1 MSTVARRAGSAGG
14 FSRNFGCSAR
24 ALSGA
29 DPAACMTR
37 LSVSLG
43 KRRAAGSEHTF
54 PISAMV
60 KLDRQ
65 RRNAQRQQTPRS
77 RNIVR
82 GQKLM
87 KPRRQKGQK
96 VVAIAVAGVTPGGS

>member
-1 MSTVARRAGSAGG
+1 
-14 FSRNFGCSAR
+14 
-24 ALSGA
+24 
-29 DPAACMTR
+29 
-37 LSVSLG
+37 
-43 KRRAAGSEHTF
+43 
-54 PISAMV
+54 MV